1 MNRINLSFDNIGI
14 IASTLCTIHCI
25 ATPFLF
31 FARAC
36 SVTCCSDAP
45 IWWVLIDY
53 LFLVIS
59 FYAIF
64 FIHKNLTIKWLR
76 ASFWI
81 SWTILLIIIVN
92 QSIDI
97 IYLPKNFI
105 YIPSIVIVVLHY
117 YNLKYCKCQDDKC
130 CISI

>member
-31 FARAC
+31 VARAC

-64 FIHKNLTIKWLR
+64 FIHKNITIKWLR

-81 SWTILLIIIVN
+81 SWTILLITIVN

>member
-31 FARAC
+31 VARAC

>member
-31 FARAC
+31 VARAC

-76 ASFWI
+76 ASLWI

>member
-25 ATPFLF
+25 ATPFLLV
-31 FARAC
+31 ARAC

-81 SWTILLIIIVN
+81 SWTILLITIVN

>member
-31 FARAC
+31 VARAC

-81 SWTILLIIIVN
+81 SWTILLITIVN

>member
-31 FARAC
+31 VARAC

-64 FIHKNLTIKWLR
+64 FIHKNITIKWLR

-81 SWTILLIIIVN
+81 SWTILLITILN

>member
-14 IASTLCTIHCI
+14 IASTLCTIHFI

-31 FARAC
+31 VARAC